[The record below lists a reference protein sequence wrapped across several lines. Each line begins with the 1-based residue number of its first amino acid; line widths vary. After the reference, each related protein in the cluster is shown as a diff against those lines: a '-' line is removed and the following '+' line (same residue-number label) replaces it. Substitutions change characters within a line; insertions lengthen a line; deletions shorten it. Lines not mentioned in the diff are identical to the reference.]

1 MSAAAAERAALAA
14 IGQDLV
20 ELSRDAGERRAAAL
34 LGPLPDRPT
43 GCFADLVAAPDWLR
57 LPREAQRAI
66 ARRAA
71 LLAMAPAM
79 EASIDGVW
87 LGELARLNDETTLD
101 WAIGLAREVPGPG
114 FEAVAATDI
123 EATGFGLMR
132 AALPT
137 TLATYLDWA
146 PDNDVFVPSALAAF
160 CVARAA
166 KDAE

>member
-34 LGPLPDRPT
+34 LGPVAEHPK

-57 LPREAQRAI
+57 LPREEQTGI

-71 LLAMAPAM
+71 LLAMAPAID
-79 EASIDGVW
+79 ASIDGDW
-87 LGELARLNDETTLD
+87 LGDLARLADETTLD
-101 WAIGLAREVPGPG
+101 WAIGLARDVPGAGIP
-114 FEAVAATDI
+114 AIVAADV
-123 EATGFGLMR
+123 EATGFALMR

-137 TLATYLDWA
+137 TLAAYLDWA
-146 PDNDVFVPSALAAF
+146 PDNDTSVPSALAEF

-166 KDAE
+166 EEAA